1 VVKLDSQGNFV
12 LAWGSSGEGE
22 EQFMETNRIACDSQ
36 DNVYVVDT
44 SLNRIQKFDSNGNFI
59 RSWNLPGGG
68 FGLTIDSQDF
78 VYVAGEYFLKYNANG
93 SFIKEWGTPL
103 TDDGRLSG
111 PHGLTVDSLDALYL
125 TEIGVA
131 RSLDAL
137 YLTEIGVA
145 RVQKFNS
152 DGVFITEFGS
162 DRGQGQLNHP
172 LGITIAS
179 NGLVYVINVE
189 EAEGHIKIYTPS
201 ITEPTVIYPNGG
213 ETLNGTIG
221 IQWASSINPFNN
233 SVTYSVYYSTNNGAS
248 WNMLISGLKSTSY
261 NWDTTSLLYGVKY
274 RIKVVAYCSI
284 GSTSEDISDDVFT
297 VANNYYS
304 SMINTIII
312 PIFASIVLLG
322 LLFWMNRLVV
332 RIEEEIMD

>member
-131 RSLDAL
+131 R
-137 YLTEIGVA
+137 
-145 RVQKFNS
+145 VQKFNS

-162 DRGQGQLNHP
+162 DRGQGQL
-172 LGITIAS
+172 
-179 NGLVYVINVE
+179 
-189 EAEGHIKIYTPS
+189 
-201 ITEPTVIYPNGG
+201 
-213 ETLNGTIG
+213 
-221 IQWASSINPFNN
+221 
-233 SVTYSVYYSTNNGAS
+233 
-248 WNMLISGLKSTSY
+248 
-261 NWDTTSLLYGVKY
+261 
-274 RIKVVAYCSI
+274 KVPGFLPIDVDYQPCS
-284 GSTSEDISDDVFT
+284 FLF
-297 VANNYYS
+297 
-304 SMINTIII
+304 
-312 PIFASIVLLG
+312 IFL
-322 LLFWMNRLVV
+322 
-332 RIEEEIMD
+332 